1 MFNSLEDLRVF
12 VQIFEK
18 KSLSAVAEL
27 NQTSPGVISKRLSQ
41 IENEFGARLFHRTTR
56 SIQPTD
62 EGQRLYSQALH
73 ILETVDDYENEWGA
87 QTDPSGL
94 IRITASASFA
104 RIYLNR
110 LLLNFSRK
118 YPKIKLSLELSDK
131 VLDIV
136 AEGIDIAIRGA
147 QLADSSLVAKPLGPS
162 PEVLC
167 ATKEYLQNSKPLN
180 SPSDLVNH
188 NCIVLNENY
197 NWEFEVNGKTIHQKV
212 NGNFQTNYSEALVD
226 AVKDGLGL
234 GMICYWQVHE
244 ELMRGEL
251 QLVLPEFNPGR
262 RQTLY
267 AVYPSR
273 RHLPTKTKLLISYL
287 ETELNLPV
295 YKGAEP

>member
-1 MFNSLEDLRVF
+1 MFNSLEGLRVF

-73 ILETVDDYENEWGA
+73 ILETVDDYENEWGE

-104 RIYLNR
+104 RIYLTR

-197 NWEFEVNGKTIHQKV
+197 NWGFEVNGKTIHQKV

-273 RHLPTKTKLLISYL
+273 RHLPTKTKLLINYL
-287 ETELNLPV
+287 ETELKLPV
-295 YKGAEP
+295 FKAAN